1 MMKMTSFTIH
11 GEPQGKARPRAVRQ
25 SGIMHIYTPQK
36 TKDYEREI
44 AMAYRTQCT
53 GMFSGAVEIEI
64 HAYYEIP
71 KSASRKRVLDM
82 VSDRERPTKK
92 PDGDNIAKAVCDA
105 LNGVAYKDDSQ
116 VVDLTV
122 RKYYSKFPHVQVFI
136 SEAKDN
142 GISH

>member
-1 MMKMTSFTIH
+1 MMVEFMVLGAPK
-11 GEPQGKARPRAVRQ
+11 GKERPRVAKLSDRTIV
-25 SGIMHIYTPQK
+25 YTPKK

-44 AMAYRTQCT
+44 ATAYRTQCR
-53 GMFSGAVEIEI
+53 GIFSGAVAIEI

-136 SEAKDN
+136 SEAKTD
-142 GISH
+142 GESH

>member
-1 MMKMTSFTIH
+1 MMVEFMVLGAPK
-11 GEPQGKARPRAVRQ
+11 GKERPRAAKLRDRTIV
-25 SGIMHIYTPQK
+25 YTPKK

-44 AMAYRTQCT
+44 ATAYRTQCR
-53 GMFSGAVEIEI
+53 GIFSGAVAIEI

-136 SEAKDN
+136 SEAKSD
-142 GISH
+142 GESH

>member
-1 MMKMTSFTIH
+1 MMTQFTVL
-11 GEPQGKARPRAVRQ
+11 GAPQGKERPRAAKLRDRT
-25 SGIMHIYTPQK
+25 IMYTPKK
-36 TKDYEREI
+36 TRDYEREI
-44 AMAYRTQCT
+44 ATAYRTQCN
-53 GMFSGAVEIEI
+53 GMFSSAVAIEI

-105 LNGVAYKDDSQ
+105 LNGIAYKDDSQ
-116 VVDLTV
+116 VVDLIV

-136 SEAKDN
+136 SEAKSD
-142 GISH
+142 GESH

>member
-1 MMKMTSFTIH
+1 MMTQFTVL
-11 GEPQGKARPRAVRQ
+11 GAPQGKERPRVAKLRDRTIV
-25 SGIMHIYTPQK
+25 YTPKK

-44 AMAYRTQCT
+44 ATAYLTQCS
-53 GMFSGAVEIEI
+53 GMFSGAVQVEI

-105 LNGVAYKDDSQ
+105 LNGIASKDDSQ

-136 SEAKDN
+136 SEAKDD
-142 GISH
+142 GTSH

>member
-1 MMKMTSFTIH
+1 MMVEFMALGAPK
-11 GEPQGKARPRAVRQ
+11 GKERPRAAKLRDRTIV
-25 SGIMHIYTPQK
+25 YTPKK

-44 AMAYRTQCT
+44 ATAYRTQCR
-53 GMFSGAVEIEI
+53 GIFSGAVAIEI

-136 SEAKDN
+136 SEAKTD
-142 GISH
+142 GESH

>member
-1 MMKMTSFTIH
+1 MMTQFTVL
-11 GEPQGKARPRAVRQ
+11 GAPRGKERPRAAKLRDRTVV
-25 SGIMHIYTPQK
+25 YTPKK
-36 TKDYEREI
+36 TRDYEREI
-44 AMAYRTQCT
+44 ATAYLTQCR
-53 GMFSGAVEIEI
+53 GMFSGAVAIEI

-136 SEAKDN
+136 SEAKTD
-142 GISH
+142 GESH

>member
-1 MMKMTSFTIH
+1 MMVEFMVLGAPK
-11 GEPQGKARPRAVRQ
+11 GKERPRAAKLRDRTIV
-25 SGIMHIYTPQK
+25 YTPKK

-44 AMAYRTQCT
+44 ATAYRTQCR
-53 GMFSGAVEIEI
+53 GIFSGAVAIEI

-122 RKYYSKFPHVQVFI
+122 RKYYSKIPHVQVFI
-136 SEAKDN
+136 SEAKTD
-142 GISH
+142 GESH

>member
-1 MMKMTSFTIH
+1 MMVEFMVLGAPK
-11 GEPQGKARPRAVRQ
+11 GKERPRAAKLRDRT
-25 SGIMHIYTPQK
+25 ILYTPKK

-44 AMAYRTQCT
+44 ATAYRTQCR
-53 GMFSGAVEIEI
+53 GIFSGAVAIEI

-136 SEAKDN
+136 SEAKTD
-142 GISH
+142 GESH

>member
-1 MMKMTSFTIH
+1 
-11 GEPQGKARPRAVRQ
+11 
-25 SGIMHIYTPQK
+25 
-36 TKDYEREI
+36 
-44 AMAYRTQCT
+44 MAYRTQCT

-136 SEAKDN
+136 SEAKSD
-142 GISH
+142 GESH

>member
-1 MMKMTSFTIH
+1 MMTQFT
-11 GEPQGKARPRAVRQ
+11 GLGAPQGKERPRAAKLRDRTIV
-25 SGIMHIYTPQK
+25 YTPKK

-44 AMAYRTQCT
+44 ATAYRTQCR
-53 GMFSGAVEIEI
+53 GIFSGAVAIEI

-136 SEAKDN
+136 SEAKTD
-142 GISH
+142 GESH

>member
-1 MMKMTSFTIH
+1 MMVEFMVLGAPK
-11 GEPQGKARPRAVRQ
+11 GKERPRAAKLRDRTIV
-25 SGIMHIYTPQK
+25 YTPKK

-44 AMAYRTQCT
+44 ATAYRTQCR
-53 GMFSGAVEIEI
+53 GIFSGAVAIEI

-116 VVDLTV
+116 VVELTV

-136 SEAKDN
+136 SEAKTD
-142 GISH
+142 GESH

>member
-1 MMKMTSFTIH
+1 MMTQFTVL
-11 GEPQGKARPRAVRQ
+11 GAPQGKERPRAAKLRDRT
-25 SGIMHIYTPQK
+25 IIYTPKK

-44 AMAYRTQCT
+44 ATAYRTQCN
-53 GMFSGAVEIEI
+53 GMFSGAVQVEI

-71 KSASRKRVLDM
+71 KSASRKRALDM
-82 VSDRERPTKK
+82 VSDKERPTKK

-105 LNGVAYKDDSQ
+105 LNGLAYKDDSQ

-136 SEAKDN
+136 SEAKSD
-142 GISH
+142 GESH

>member
-1 MMKMTSFTIH
+1 MMVEFMVLGAPK
-11 GEPQGKARPRAVRQ
+11 GKERPRAAKLRDRTIV
-25 SGIMHIYTPQK
+25 YTPKK

-44 AMAYRTQCT
+44 ATAYRTQCR
-53 GMFSGAVEIEI
+53 GIFSGAVAIEI

-82 VSDRERPTKK
+82 VTDRERPTKK
-92 PDGDNIAKAVCDA
+92 PDVDNIAKAVCDA

-122 RKYYSKFPHVQVFI
+122 RKYYFTFPHVQVFI
-136 SEAKDN
+136 SEAKTD
-142 GISH
+142 GESH

>member
-1 MMKMTSFTIH
+1 MMVEFMVLGAPK
-11 GEPQGKARPRAVRQ
+11 GKERPRAAKLRDRTIV
-25 SGIMHIYTPQK
+25 YTPKK

-44 AMAYRTQCT
+44 ATADRTQCR
-53 GMFSGAVEIEI
+53 GIFSGAVAIEI

-136 SEAKDN
+136 SEAKTD
-142 GISH
+142 GESH

>member
-1 MMKMTSFTIH
+1 MMTQFMVLGS
-11 GEPQGKARPRAVRQ
+11 PQGKERPRAAKLRDRT
-25 SGIMHIYTPQK
+25 IIYTPKK

-44 AMAYRTQCT
+44 ATAYRTQCN
-53 GMFSGAVEIEI
+53 GMFSGAVQVEI

-71 KSASRKRVLDM
+71 KSASRKRALDM
-82 VSDRERPTKK
+82 VSDKERPTKK

-105 LNGVAYKDDSQ
+105 LNGLAYKDDSQ

-136 SEAKDN
+136 SEAKSD
-142 GISH
+142 GESH

>member
-1 MMKMTSFTIH
+1 MMVEFMVIGAPK
-11 GEPQGKARPRAVRQ
+11 GKERPRAAKIRDRT
-25 SGIMHIYTPQK
+25 IIYTPKK
-36 TKDYEREI
+36 TRDYEREI
-44 AMAYRTQCT
+44 ARAYQMECSS
-53 GMFSGAVEIEI
+53 MFSGAVAIEI
-64 HAYYEIP
+64 YAYYEIP

-105 LNGVAYKDDSQ
+105 LNGIAYKDDSQ

-136 SEAKDN
+136 SEAKDD
-142 GISH
+142 GTSH

>member
-1 MMKMTSFTIH
+1 MKMTSFTVH

-25 SGIMHIYTPQK
+25 SGTMHIYTPQK

-44 AMAYRTQCT
+44 AMAYKTQCS
-53 GMFSGAVEIEI
+53 GMFSGAVEVEI
-64 HAYYEIP
+64 HAYYTIP

-82 VSDRERPTKK
+82 VSDIERPTKK

-105 LNGVAYKDDSQ
+105 LNGIAYKDDSQ

-122 RKYYSKFPHVQVFI
+122 RKYYSKFPRVQVFI
-136 SEAKDN
+136 SEAKSD
-142 GISH
+142 GESH

>member
-1 MMKMTSFTIH
+1 MMTQFTVL
-11 GEPQGKARPRAVRQ
+11 GAPQGKERPRAAKLRDRT
-25 SGIMHIYTPQK
+25 IIYTPKK

-44 AMAYRTQCT
+44 ATAYRTQCS
-53 GMFSGAVEIEI
+53 GMFSGAVAIEI

-105 LNGVAYKDDSQ
+105 LNGIAYKDDSQ

-136 SEAKDN
+136 SEAKSD
-142 GISH
+142 GESH

>member
-1 MMKMTSFTIH
+1 MMVEFMVL
-11 GEPQGKARPRAVRQ
+11 GAPQGKERPRVAKLRDRTIV
-25 SGIMHIYTPQK
+25 YTPQK

-44 AMAYRTQCT
+44 EAAYRIECS
-53 GMFSGAVEIEI
+53 GMFSGAVAIEI
-64 HAYYEIP
+64 YAYYEIP

-122 RKYYSKFPHVQVFI
+122 RKYYSKFPRIQVFI
-136 SEAKDN
+136 SEAKTD
-142 GISH
+142 GESH

>member
-1 MMKMTSFTIH
+1 MMTLFTVL
-11 GEPQGKARPRAVRQ
+11 GAPQGKERPRAVKLRDRT
-25 SGIMHIYTPQK
+25 IVYTPKK
-36 TKDYEREI
+36 TRDYEREI
-44 AMAYRTQCT
+44 ATAYRTQCS
-53 GMFSGAVEIEI
+53 GMFSGAVAIEI

-122 RKYYSKFPHVQVFI
+122 RKYFSKFPHIQVFI
-136 SEAKDN
+136 SEAKTD
-142 GISH
+142 GESH

>member
-1 MMKMTSFTIH
+1 MMVEFMVLGAPK
-11 GEPQGKARPRAVRQ
+11 GKERPRAAKLRDRTIV
-25 SGIMHIYTPQK
+25 YTPKK

-44 AMAYRTQCT
+44 ATAYRTQCR
-53 GMFSGAVEIEI
+53 GIFSGAVAIEI

-105 LNGVAYKDDSQ
+105 LNAVAYKDDSQ

-136 SEAKDN
+136 SEAKTD
-142 GISH
+142 GESH

>member
-1 MMKMTSFTIH
+1 MMVEFMVL
-11 GEPQGKARPRAVRQ
+11 GAPQGKERPRAAKLRDRTIV
-25 SGIMHIYTPQK
+25 YTPKK

-44 AMAYRTQCT
+44 ATAYRTQCR
-53 GMFSGAVEIEI
+53 GMFSGAVAIEI

-136 SEAKDN
+136 SEAKTD
-142 GISH
+142 GESH

>member
-1 MMKMTSFTIH
+1 MMVEFMVLGAPK
-11 GEPQGKARPRAVRQ
+11 GKERPRAAKLRDRTIV
-25 SGIMHIYTPQK
+25 YTPKK

-44 AMAYRTQCT
+44 ATAYRTQCR
-53 GMFSGAVEIEI
+53 GIFSGAVAIEI

-136 SEAKDN
+136 SEAKTD
-142 GISH
+142 GESH

>member
-1 MMKMTSFTIH
+1 MMTQFTVL
-11 GEPQGKARPRAVRQ
+11 GAPRGKERPRAAKLRDRTIV
-25 SGIMHIYTPQK
+25 YTPKK

-44 AMAYRTQCT
+44 ATAYRTQCR
-53 GMFSGAVEIEI
+53 GIFSGAVAIEI

-136 SEAKDN
+136 SEAKTD
-142 GISH
+142 GESH

>member
-1 MMKMTSFTIH
+1 MMVEFMVLGAPK
-11 GEPQGKARPRAVRQ
+11 GKERPRAAKLRDRTIV
-25 SGIMHIYTPQK
+25 YTPKK

-44 AMAYRTQCT
+44 ATAYRTQCR
-53 GMFSGAVEIEI
+53 GIFSGAVAIEI

-71 KSASRKRVLDM
+71 KSASRKRGLDM

-92 PDGDNIAKAVCDA
+92 PDVDNIAKAVCDA

-136 SEAKDN
+136 SEAKTD
-142 GISH
+142 GESH

>member
-1 MMKMTSFTIH
+1 MMTLFTVL
-11 GEPQGKARPRAVRQ
+11 GAPQGKERPRAAKLRDRTIV
-25 SGIMHIYTPQK
+25 YTPKK
-36 TKDYEREI
+36 TRDYEREI
-44 AMAYRTQCT
+44 ATAYRTQCS
-53 GMFSGAVEIEI
+53 GMFSGAVAIEI

-122 RKYYSKFPHVQVFI
+122 RKYFSKFPHIQVFI
-136 SEAKDN
+136 SEAKTD
-142 GISH
+142 GESH

>member
-1 MMKMTSFTIH
+1 MMTQFTVL
-11 GEPQGKARPRAVRQ
+11 GAPRGKERPRAAKLRDRTIV
-25 SGIMHIYTPQK
+25 YTPKK
-36 TKDYEREI
+36 TRDYEREI
-44 AMAYRTQCT
+44 ATAYRTQCS
-53 GMFSGAVEIEI
+53 GMFSGAVTIEI

-122 RKYYSKFPHVQVFI
+122 RKYFSKFPHIQVFI
-136 SEAKDN
+136 SEAKTD
-142 GISH
+142 GESH

>member
-1 MMKMTSFTIH
+1 MMVEFIVLGAPK
-11 GEPQGKARPRAVRQ
+11 GKERPRAAKLRDRTIV
-25 SGIMHIYTPQK
+25 YTPKK

-44 AMAYRTQCT
+44 ATAYRTQCR
-53 GMFSGAVEIEI
+53 GIFSGAVAIEI

-136 SEAKDN
+136 SEAKTD
-142 GISH
+142 GESH

>member
-1 MMKMTSFTIH
+1 MMTQFTVL
-11 GEPQGKARPRAVRQ
+11 GAPRGKERPRAAKLRDRTVV
-25 SGIMHIYTPQK
+25 YTPKK

-44 AMAYRTQCT
+44 ATAYRTQCR
-53 GMFSGAVEIEI
+53 GIFSGAVAIEI

-136 SEAKDN
+136 SEAKTD
-142 GISH
+142 GESH